1 MFLEELGHAEGPDLL
16 GAEDRLHFLVWGE
29 ELLVFWVLQVV
40 LLIIIARLGFFTDVP
55 LNQTKT

>member
-40 LLIIIARLGFFTDVP
+40 LLMIIARLGS
-55 LNQTKT
+55 

>member
-16 GAEDRLHFLVWGE
+16 RAEDRLHFLVRGE

-40 LLIIIARLGFFTDVP
+40 LLIIIARLRLDS
-55 LNQTKT
+55 